1 MNVDLT
7 GNADTEVFLKMLKHA
22 SFLHFAERKRKT
34 LDMQTIGCFSLI
46 LFSEMSVYIYKTD
59 ADVEPNSKHL

>member
-1 MNVDLT
+1 
-7 GNADTEVFLKMLKHA
+7 MLKHA
-22 SFLHFAERKRKT
+22 SFLHFAERKEKT

-46 LFSEMSVYIYKTD
+46 LFSEMSAYIYKTD